1 MYVETAF
8 MKITS
13 DNCVAFSVDDNYIN
27 YALALLRGIKQ
38 HNIKADIVCRAIDM
52 HDTSQLVEAC
62 PSINII
68 NDSPGLSTSKTI
80 FKKLDDP
87 TEIYWT
93 YNGRVNTT
101 EGLKNIQNTM
111 YSERAV
117 YSCHSRFKTICELS
131 SEYNTILCLDA
142 DTIVKRN
149 FDNLFDMKERDLYI
163 VPVRVGEDVSIFNN
177 EGLLL
182 INNNQH
188 THEFFTAVHDG
199 IFLSNMSTEWDADTH
214 MLIETYKHQPISI
227 GHLDDT
233 YKDKKHKPESVMWSG
248 DGPRKSEPK
257 FKRCL

>member
-1 MYVETAF
+1 

-13 DNCVAFSVDDNYIN
+13 DSCVAFSVDDNYIN
-27 YALALLRGIKQ
+27 YALALLRGIQK
-38 HNIKADIVCRAIDM
+38 HNIKADIICRAIDM
-52 HDTSQLVEAC
+52 RDTSQLIEAC

-68 NDSPGLSTSKTI
+68 NDSPGLSTSKTL

-93 YNGRVNTT
+93 YNGRTNTS

-117 YSCHSRFKTICELS
+117 YSCHSRFKTICELL
-131 SEYNTILCLDA
+131 SEYSTMLCLDA
-142 DTIVKRN
+142 DTIVRKN
-149 FDNLFDMKERDLYI
+149 FDNLFDKKECDLYI
-163 VPVRVGEDVSIFNN
+163 VPVRVGEDISIFNN

-182 INNNQH
+182 INNNQN
-188 THEFFTAVHDG
+188 TREFFLKVHDG

-214 MLIETYKHQPISI
+214 VLLETYEQQSISV

-233 YKDKKHKPESVMWSG
+233 YKDKKHHPGSVMWSG